1 MKADVEVI
9 GRPAGPRTIERAL
22 GVLDCFSSAASRLR
36 TTSIAQQCD
45 LPVPTAHRILR
56 VLERYGYLVR
66 NSASSEFSLGP
77 AAASFAREDP
87 FTAALRRS
95 AAPALRAL
103 CSAAGE
109 RAVLARLS
117 ASRDHAV
124 EISVADD
131 DPGGGRGAIAWPA
144 TARPLHAGASAKV
157 LLAELANDE
166 LDAVLSEPL
175 ERLASR
181 TVVDPS
187 QLRRELARVRAHG
200 FAEILD
206 ELEDGLAAV
215 AMGVRHRGGELA
227 AVVSVTGPA
236 ARFAA
241 AARAEAVEALSQTT
255 ARVLDGRQPAST

>member
-1 MKADVEVI
+1 MK
-9 GRPAGPRTIERAL
+9 TNQSIERAMAL
-22 GVLDCFSSAASRLR
+22 LRAAGRHPGGATITALAADAGLPRPTASRLLA
-36 TTSIAQQCD
+36 T
-45 LPVPTAHRILR
+45 
-56 VLERYGYLVR
+56 LEREGMVGRSGNDRYVLGYEIGRL
-66 NSASSEFSLGP
+66 
-77 AAASFAREDP
+77 ARSVD
-87 FTAALRRS
+87 ADR
-95 AAPALRAL
+95 
-103 CSAAGE
+103 
-109 RAVLARLS
+109 RLS
-117 ASRDHAV
+117 AELQPALEELAARCRETVTLAV
-124 EISVADD
+124 PR
-131 DPGGGRGAIAWPA
+131 PGPELLVLAQIEAPHMVRAQDWIGPW
-144 TARPLHAGASAKV
+144 PLHATASGKV

-241 AARAEAVEALSQTT
+241 PARAEAVEALSQTT